1 MAKEIIIE
9 KQNPAGV
16 FISPNKNKDVI
27 QLGELDAFEQRIKK
41 WVLEFKDLPVI
52 IVPNADQ
59 DDTPVTSQIL
69 APNTL
74 YVFTD
79 RTNDLTLTLGEP
91 LVGKVSEYHCFI
103 VAGETAPTVHYPDGI
118 TWNGGNA
125 PTIAANKIYEIS
137 ILGNVAAFFE
147 VEPATQS

>member
-1 MAKEIIIE
+1 MYYNAQLKTHR
-9 KQNPAGV
+9 QTAG
-16 FISPNKNKDVI
+16 I
-27 QLGELDAFEQRIKK
+27 
-41 WVLEFKDLPVI
+41 PVI

-59 DDTPVTSQIL
+59 DDTPITSQTL

-74 YVFTD
+74 YIFTD
-79 RTNDLTLTLGEP
+79 RTNDLALTLGEP

-103 VAGETAPTVHYPDGI
+103 VAGATEPTVHYPDGI

-125 PTIAANKIYEIS
+125 PTIAADKIYEIS